1 MRYPKEVVLKN
12 KEEAVIRPLEKEDEP
27 LLRRFY
33 AEIPEEDR
41 WFMRYDVM
49 DPRVIRKWIDAIGG
63 GTVFSIVA
71 VTAGNISAHG
81 SLHISAFG
89 STSHIGRF
97 RVMVVPAY
105 RHQRL
110 GTWLILDLIQLAMD
124 KGMQEVRADFVKG
137 VEDAAI
143 DAAYKFDFFEKA
155 VLKNYVKDL
164 NGNRHDLLIMA
175 KRLHKGWGDF

>member
-12 KEEAVIRPLEKEDEP
+12 KKEALIRPLEGEDEP

-41 WFMRYDVM
+41 WFMRHDVM
-49 DPRVIRKWIDAIGG
+49 DPAVISKWIRALDQGG
-63 GTVFSIVA
+63 VYSIVA
-71 VTAGNISAHG
+71 VSDGRITAHG
-81 SLHISAFG
+81 SLHISNYGA
-89 STSHIGRF
+89 TRHIGRF
-97 RVMVVPAY
+97 RIMVSPEY

-124 KGMQEVRADFVKG
+124 KGVREVRADFVKD

-143 DAAYKFDFFEKA
+143 EAAFKFDFFEKA
-155 VLKNYVKDL
+155 VLKNYVRDL
-164 NGNRHDLLIMA
+164 KGRRHDLLIMT
-175 KRLHKGWGDF
+175 KRLHKDWGDF